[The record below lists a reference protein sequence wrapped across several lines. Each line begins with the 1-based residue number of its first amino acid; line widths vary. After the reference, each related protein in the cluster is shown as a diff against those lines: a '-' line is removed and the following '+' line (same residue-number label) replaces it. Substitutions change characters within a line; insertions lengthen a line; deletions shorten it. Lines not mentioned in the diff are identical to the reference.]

1 MTAIS
6 NCTSGLLVQLISK
19 KQKGL
24 ISFKIL
30 IHAVR
35 VFDDEEANN
44 TTWNS
49 ILCKN
54 ASEFHSAIDRCFY
67 VRQQI

>member
-35 VFDDEEANN
+35 VFDDEETNN
-44 TTWNS
+44 TTWNA